1 MIEEKSLVI
10 DPRRQR
16 VALVCIGAVMALLLA
31 RTAYLHLIEKDFLQ
45 GQGDAR
51 HQRTVEV
58 PAHRGMILDREGEP
72 MAASAPV
79 DSVWANPEE
88 LLTARAQWPQ
98 LDRLL
103 GVNVARALAG
113 RETREFIY
121 LRRHIDPA
129 LAEQVLALGVPGVA
143 LQREYRRFYP
153 LGEVGSHI
161 VGFTDVDNAGQ
172 EGAELAFDETLR
184 GAPGQR
190 RVIRDRLG
198 RVVEDVEYVRQ
209 PKPGGSQRLS
219 IDRRVQ
225 YLAYRELKA
234 AVQRNRARAGSVV
247 VMDVESGEVLALVN
261 QPSFNPNNRDELR
274 SDHYRNR
281 ALTDIFEPGS
291 TVKPFTVAAALD
303 SHAVSGGVVI
313 NTHPGFMRVAGR
325 TVKDLHDYGLVDL
338 TTLIKKS
345 SNVGSAKLS
354 LQTEP
359 EALWNVFAGLG
370 FGGAPSSGF
379 PGETTG
385 QLPHFSGWRDVHR
398 VTLSY
403 GYGLSVTPLQLA
415 QAYAI
420 LANGGRRLAPTFVP
434 RQLGESAVG
443 DQVISAMTATRVR
456 AMMESVVKE
465 GGTAVQAAIP
475 GYRVAG
481 KTGTVRKAGAG
492 GYIEDQYL
500 SVFAGL
506 APASNPRLA
515 MVVMIDEPRGEEY
528 YGGAVAAPVFA
539 SVMAGALR
547 LLDIAPDD
555 VSTKGVQLAMAGEH
569 RR

>member
-1 MIEEKSLVI
+1 MIEEKI
-10 DPRRQR
+10 QAINPRRQHI
-16 VALVCIGAVMALLLA
+16 ALALIGVVMVLLLA

-45 GQGDAR
+45 GEGDAR
-51 HQRTVEV
+51 HQRVVQV

-72 MAASAPV
+72 LAASAPV
-79 DSVWANPEE
+79 DSVWAQPQE

-98 LDRLL
+98 LNKLL
-103 GVNVARALAG
+103 DVNVERALSG
-113 RETREFIY
+113 RETREFVY
-121 LRRHIDPA
+121 LRRHIDPS
-129 LAEQVLALGVPGVA
+129 LGEQAMALGIPGVA
-143 LQREYRRFYP
+143 MQREYRRFYP
-153 LGEVGSHI
+153 MGEVSSHI
-161 VGFTDVDNAGQ
+161 VGFTDIDNAGQ
-172 EGAELAFDETLR
+172 EGAELAFDEGLR
-184 GAPGQR
+184 GEPGQR

-198 RVVEDVEYVRQ
+198 RVVEDVEFIRQ
-209 PKPGGSQRLS
+209 PKPGNNQRLS

-234 AVQRNRARAGSVV
+234 AVQRNRARAGSMV
-247 VMDVESGEVLALVN
+247 VMDVASGEILALVN

-303 SHAVSGGVVI
+303 SKAVSGGVVI
-313 NTHPGFMRVAGR
+313 NTHPGFMRISGS
-325 TVKDLHDYGLVDL
+325 TVKDLRDYGLVDL

-345 SNVGSAKLS
+345 SNVGAAKLS
-354 LQTEP
+354 LETEP
-359 EALWNVFAGLG
+359 EALWNILSGLG

-385 QLPHFSGWRDVHR
+385 HLPHFSAWRNVHR

-415 QAYAI
+415 QAYSI
-420 LANGGRRLAPTFVP
+420 LANGGRHLAPTFVP
-434 RQLGESAVG
+434 RRAGEVIAG
-443 DQVISAMTATRVR
+443 DQVISAQTALQVR
-456 AMMESVVKE
+456 TMMESVVHE
-465 GGTAVQAAIP
+465 GGTAMQAAIP

-500 SVFAGL
+500 SVFAGM

-515 MVVMIDEPRGEEY
+515 MVVVIDEPRGEEY

-555 VSTKGVQLAMAGEH
+555 VSTMGIQLAMAGGH
-569 RR
+569 RQ